1 MSSFSGK
8 IKEFP
13 QISVDR
19 FDGRNLA
26 STAYFLSH
34 AHSDHM
40 VGLSSPQFL
49 DHLESNSGVYLYCS
63 SITARFLQAS
73 IRHRPLD
80 PFVRPLPHEES
91 VKITVP
97 NVAEEASH
105 QLCVTLIPAGHCPGS
120 VMFLF
125 EGRGGTVLYTGDF
138 RTSVGD
144 VERIRSLHNTDG
156 TVKTVD
162 SLHID
167 TTFCHRDILH
177 FPTREES
184 AAAIGDLVEEWLARG
199 NNHLIHLV
207 CPAKYGYEYV
217 YRSLHE
223 RFGMRVHVSRW
234 KYRMYDTVPEI
245 QDALTPD
252 ATETW
257 VHACDWTINEVEEG
271 EGGDHPAVRQLPCR
285 CVPFGVDTAPS
296 IRVIRPS
303 AMFYTVYQS
312 AKEVKQVVR
321 DGSFCRVLLSMHA
334 SCSEVLDL
342 VSYLRPRKVYPNVIP
357 TNSTRE
363 EVLKL
368 LHEAL
373 NRSGDHYSIEYG
385 GAQQRRSLGS
395 FKRQLQSNESSS
407 SSTLEAVMY
416 DGFLASPSKRRRHSD
431 SNVTLVLPT
440 PRGNMKG
447 SLSLEGEA
455 QRCETNTAAS
465 NTTANAATPGPSP
478 GPSLEWV
485 DPYSPSP
492 TSPRSS
498 PYKFPDIPTAGQED
512 GPGLRPNCPVR
523 VNLTARMESDGSG
536 GRQVIVKARVPS
548 VGPGL
553 GLGSGGSQMSV
564 DGDVEDDTDSHSVIS
579 FVKTSQDSIELA
591 SVFSEEARESPGP
604 ASGVCV
610 ERPAS
615 SAGVAGE
622 SAMKR
627 SRKLWYTHK
636 HFSTPVHDDPE
647 KTLKTEPKPPLG
659 PRSSSLPLPSPRH
672 ASPPLSPGPALPLIT
687 VSSPS
692 DPASAESQ
700 VSDET
705 SVTAILSNSDLDVM
719 SVDVDPDPPQPPDRP
734 SVICG
739 PAVGAGV
746 GVAPRGEGGD
756 GADFE
761 DLLLR
766 SRRGDE
772 RTSCLK
778 TTRRRDNEVEVVT
791 LDQQTL

>member
-1 MSSFSGK
+1 MFGQVC
-8 IKEFP
+8 I
-13 QISVDR
+13 
-19 FDGRNLA
+19 
-26 STAYFLSH
+26 
-34 AHSDHM
+34 
-40 VGLSSPQFL
+40 SSP
-49 DHLESNSGVYLYCS
+49 
-63 SITARFLQAS
+63 
-73 IRHRPLD
+73 
-80 PFVRPLPHEES
+80 LP
-91 VKITVP
+91 
-97 NVAEEASH
+97 
-105 QLCVTLIPAGHCPGS
+105 
-120 VMFLF
+120 
-125 EGRGGTVLYTGDF
+125 VL
-138 RTSVGD
+138 
-144 VERIRSLHNTDG
+144 SL
-156 TVKTVD
+156 
-162 SLHID
+162 
-167 TTFCHRDILH
+167 
-177 FPTREES
+177 
-184 AAAIGDLVEEWLARG
+184 
-199 NNHLIHLV
+199 
-207 CPAKYGYEYV
+207 
-217 YRSLHE
+217 
-223 RFGMRVHVSRW
+223 
-234 KYRMYDTVPEI
+234 
-245 QDALTPD
+245 
-252 ATETW
+252 
-257 VHACDWTINEVEEG
+257 
-271 EGGDHPAVRQLPCR
+271 RQ
-285 CVPFGVDTAPS
+285 
-296 IRVIRPS
+296 
-303 AMFYTVYQS
+303 
-312 AKEVKQVVR
+312 
-321 DGSFCRVLLSMHA
+321 
-334 SCSEVLDL
+334 
-342 VSYLRPRKVYPNVIP
+342 
-357 TNSTRE
+357 
-363 EVLKL
+363 VLKL

-385 GAQQRRSLGS
+385 GAHQRRSLGS
-395 FKRQLQSNESSS
+395 FKRQLQSNESSG
-407 SSTLEAVMY
+407 SSTLEAAMY

-455 QRCETNTAAS
+455 QRCDTNTTAAAAATP
-465 NTTANAATPGPSP
+465 NATANAATPGPSP

-492 TSPRSS
+492 TSPGSS
-498 PYKFPDIPTAGQED
+498 PYKFPDTPAAGQED

-523 VNLTARMESDGSG
+523 VNLSTRMESDGGG
-536 GRQVIVKARVPS
+536 GRQVIVKARVPA

-564 DGDVEDDTDSHSVIS
+564 DGEAEEDTDSHSVIS

-604 ASGVCV
+604 TPGLCV

-636 HFSTPVHDDPE
+636 HFSTPVHDDPD

-705 SVTAILSNSDLDVM
+705 SLTAVLSNSDLDVM
-719 SVDVDPDPPQPPDRP
+719 SVDVEPDPPQPPDRP

-739 PAVGAGV
+739 PAAGVGV
-746 GVAPRGEGGD
+746 GVAPRGEGGN

-761 DLLLR
+761 DLLVH

-772 RTSCLK
+772 RSSCLK
-778 TTRRRDNEVEVVT
+778 TTRRRDNELEVVT